1 MPQNKNAIARYII
14 LDQLLQHKFGH
25 TIAELTDLCNEKL
38 EENGKEPVT
47 KRCIEKDLLAMEG
60 DPFYAEI
67 DRTGSI
73 SKEGNSGKVRKVQL
87 VRYANPYFSI
97 FNHEMNDDEKALLR
111 KALEP
116 FGKFEDIP
124 GFEQLE
130 NLIASLNVEVDES
143 KKFVYYSV
151 NENGTNTKVF
161 GKLYSAISEQKVIN
175 LTYHKFDNPNP
186 HNVLLHPYILK
197 EWNRRWYIIA
207 AADDSGKI
215 LTFALDR
222 ADDVEICPDMKYKP
236 ASDDLMERYEDIVGI
251 TYYEGKPIETI
262 YFWASDNSTN
272 YLLTKPIHGTQ
283 TMLKEG
289 GEEETDLRK
298 KYPKLK
304 SGKLFRLKC
313 MINYEL
319 IRELLSY
326 GKGLVV
332 LGPDSLRDTIIDHIT
347 SIKSNYSKYE
357 LNVRDKTF
365 NLQRKKSKRY
375 ISN

>member
-14 LDQLLQHKFGH
+14 LDRLLQHKYGH
-25 TIAELTDLCNEKL
+25 TIAELNDLCNEKL

-73 SKEGNSGKVRKVQL
+73 PKEDKNGKARKVQL
-87 VRYANPYFSI
+87 VRYANPYFSF

-124 GFEQLE
+124 GFEQIE
-130 NLIASLNVEVDES
+130 QLIASLNVDVDEG

-151 NENGTNTKVF
+151 NEKGTNTKVF
-161 GKLYSAISEQKVIN
+161 GKLYSAISEQKAID
-175 LTYHKFDNPNP
+175 LTYHTFDEPGKK
-186 HNVLLHPYILK
+186 HVLLHPYILK
-197 EWNRRWYIIA
+197 EWNRRWYLIA
-207 AADDSGKI
+207 AAADSGKI

-222 ADDVEICPDMKYKP
+222 TDEVETCNDMKYKP

-251 TYYEGKPIETI
+251 TYYEDSPIETI
-262 YFWASDNSTN
+262 YFWASDSSTH

-283 TMLKEG
+283 TKLKEG
-289 GEEETDLRK
+289 GEEEVTLRK
-298 KYPKLK
+298 SYPNLK
-304 SGKLFRLKC
+304 DGKFFMLKC
-313 MINYEL
+313 IINYEL
-319 IRELLSY
+319 MREILSY
-326 GKGLVV
+326 GQGIIV
-332 LGPDSLRDTIIDHIT
+332 LSPTSFREKIAEHIT
-347 SIKSNYSKYE
+347 SIQENY
-357 LNVRDKTF
+357 NKT
-365 NLQRKKSKRY
+365 N
-375 ISN
+375 

>member
-1 MPQNKNAIARYII
+1 MPQNKNAITRYII
-14 LDQLLQHKFGH
+14 LDQLLQHKYGH
-25 TIAELTDLCNEKL
+25 TVKELTRLCNDELGYK
-38 EENGKEPVT
+38 GYEPVT

-60 DPFYAEI
+60 EPFYAEI

-73 SKEGNSGKVRKVQL
+73 PKEDKNGKARKVQL
-87 VRYANPYFSI
+87 VRYANPSFSI

-124 GFEQLE
+124 GFEQIE

-161 GKLYSAISEQKVIN
+161 GKLYSAIVEQKAID
-175 LTYHKFDNPNP
+175 LTYHTFGDAESK
-186 HNVLLHPYILK
+186 HVLVYPYLLK
-197 EWNRRWYIIA
+197 EWNRRWYLIA
-207 AADDSGKI
+207 AAADTGKI

-222 ADDVEICPDMKYKP
+222 TDDVETCADLKYMP
-236 ASDDLMERYEDIVGI
+236 ASDVLIERYEDIVGI

-289 GEEETDLRK
+289 GEEYATLRNS
-298 KYPKLK
+298 YPKLMH
-304 SGKLFRLKC
+304 GNFFRLKC

-332 LGPDSLRDTIIDHIT
+332 LGPDSLRDTIIDHIA
-347 SIKSNYSKYE
+347 SIQSNYTKA
-357 LNVRDKTF
+357 N
-365 NLQRKKSKRY
+365 
-375 ISN
+375 

>member
-1 MPQNKNAIARYII
+1 MFAFYHVFCENLQSIIMPQNKNAIARYII
-14 LDQLLQHKFGH
+14 LDELLQYKYGY
-25 TIAELTDLCNEKL
+25 TIAELTERCNRKL
-38 EENGKEPVT
+38 EDNGQETVT
-47 KRCIEKDLLAMEG
+47 KRCIEKDLNAIEG
-60 DPFYAEI
+60 YPFYAEI
-67 DRTGSI
+67 DR
-73 SKEGNSGKVRKVQL
+73 SGHTPIDDKNGKPRRVQL
-87 VRYANPYFSI
+87 VRYTNPYYSI
-97 FNHEMNDDEKALLR
+97 FNHELNDDEKALLR

-124 GFEQLE
+124 GFEQIE
-130 NLIASLNVEVDES
+130 QLIASLNVDVDVS
-143 KKFVYYSV
+143 KKFVYYSI

-175 LTYHKFDNPNP
+175 LTYHKFDDPTP

-197 EWNRRWYIIA
+197 EWNRRWYLIA
-207 AADDSGKI
+207 AAVDSGKI

-222 ADDVEICPDMKYKP
+222 TDDVETCEDMKYKP

-251 TYYEGKPIETI
+251 TYYEGTPIETI

-289 GEEETDLRK
+289 GEEYDALRK
-298 KYPKLK
+298 RHSNLK
-304 SGKLFRLKC
+304 HGNFFRLKC

-326 GKGLVV
+326 GKGLIV
-332 LGPDSLRDTIIDHIT
+332 LSPDAFREEIMKHIT
-347 SIKSNYSKYE
+347 SIQYNYT
-357 LNVRDKTF
+357 KT
-365 NLQRKKSKRY
+365 N
-375 ISN
+375 

>member
-14 LDQLLQHKFGH
+14 LDRLLQHKYGR
-25 TIAELTDLCNEKL
+25 TIADLKDLCNEKL
-38 EENGKEPVT
+38 EDDGKEPVT

-60 DPFYAEI
+60 DPFYVEI
-67 DRTGSI
+67 DR
-73 SKEGNSGKVRKVQL
+73 SGTRPIEDKNGKPRRTKL

-124 GFEQLE
+124 GFEQIE
-130 NLIASLNVEVDES
+130 QLIASLNVDVDES

-151 NENGTNTKVF
+151 NEKGTNTKVF

-175 LTYHKFDNPNP
+175 LTYHKFDDPTP
-186 HNVLLHPYILK
+186 HSVLLHPYILK
-197 EWNRRWYIIA
+197 EWNRRWYLIA
-207 AADDSGKI
+207 AAADSGKI

-222 ADDVEICPDMKYKP
+222 TDEVETCDGLKYKP

-262 YFWASDNSTN
+262 YFWASDNSTH
-272 YLLTKPIHGTQ
+272 YLVTKPIHGTQ
-283 TMLKEG
+283 TQLKEG
-289 GEEETDLRK
+289 GEEEVSLRK
-298 KYPKLK
+298 SYTNLK
-304 SGKLFRLKC
+304 DGKFFRLKC

-319 IRELLSY
+319 MREILSY
-326 GKGLVV
+326 GQGIIV
-332 LGPDSLRDTIIDHIT
+332 LSPTSFREDIIKQIT
-347 SIKSNYSKYE
+347 SIQSNYSKT
-357 LNVRDKTF
+357 N
-365 NLQRKKSKRY
+365 
-375 ISN
+375 

>member
-14 LDQLLQHKFGH
+14 LDSLLQDKFGR
-25 TIAELTDLCNEKL
+25 TIAELTDLCNERL

-73 SKEGNSGKVRKVQL
+73 PKENKNGKARKVQL

-124 GFEQLE
+124 GFEQIE
-130 NLIASLNVEVDES
+130 NLISSLNVEVDEN

-175 LTYHKFDNPNP
+175 LTYHTFDDPNS

-197 EWNRRWYIIA
+197 EWNRRWYLIA
-207 AADDSGKI
+207 AAEDTGKI
-215 LTFALDR
+215 LNFALDR
-222 ADDVEICPDMKYKP
+222 IDDAEICSDIQYKP
-236 ASDDLMERYEDIVGI
+236 ASDDLMERFEDIVGV
-251 TYYEGKPIETI
+251 TYYADAPIETI
-262 YFWASDNSTN
+262 YIWVSDKSSN

-289 GEEETDLRK
+289 GEEEVALRK
-298 KYPKLK
+298 SYPDLK
-304 SGKLFRLKC
+304 DGKFFRLKC

-319 IRELLSY
+319 MREILSY
-326 GKGLVV
+326 GQGIIV
-332 LGPDSLRDTIIDHIT
+332 LSPDTFREEIAKHIT
-347 SIKSNYSKYE
+347 SIQENY
-357 LNVRDKTF
+357 NTT
-365 NLQRKKSKRY
+365 N
-375 ISN
+375 

>member
-14 LDQLLQHKFGH
+14 LDSLLQDKFGR

-67 DRTGSI
+67 DRSGSI
-73 SKEGNSGKVRKVQL
+73 PKEDKNGKARKVQL
-87 VRYANPYFSI
+87 VRYVNPYFSI

-124 GFEQLE
+124 GFEQIE
-130 NLIASLNVEVDES
+130 QLIASLNVDVDES

-151 NENGTNTKVF
+151 NEKGTNTKVF
-161 GKLYSAISEQKVIN
+161 GKLYSAISEQKAID
-175 LTYHKFDNPNP
+175 LTYHTFDEPEKK
-186 HNVLLHPYILK
+186 HVLLHPYILK
-197 EWNRRWYIIA
+197 EWNRRWYLIA
-207 AADDSGKI
+207 AAADKGKI
-215 LTFALDR
+215 LNFALDR
-222 ADDVEICPDMKYKP
+222 IDDAEICLDIKYKP
-236 ASDDLMERYEDIVGI
+236 ASDDLMERFEDIVGV
-251 TYYEGKPIETI
+251 TYYDDVPIETI
-262 YFWASDNSTN
+262 YIWISDKSSN
-272 YLLTKPIHGTQ
+272 YLITNPLHGTQ

-289 GEEETDLRK
+289 GEEESELRK

-304 SGKLFRLKC
+304 CGKLFRIKC

-326 GKGLVV
+326 GKEMVV
-332 LGPDSLRDTIIDHIT
+332 LSPCSLREDVKKQANEMTN
-347 SIKSNYSKYE
+347 NYTDA
-357 LNVRDKTF
+357 N
-365 NLQRKKSKRY
+365 
-375 ISN
+375 